1 MATLEIRDLHVSVE
15 ADNARKEILK
25 GVDLI
30 VKQGETHAIMG
41 PNGSGKS
48 TLAYSLAGHPKYTIT
63 SGTVTLDGEDVLAMT
78 VDERA
83 RAGLFLAMQYPVEI
97 PGVSVSNFLRT
108 SATAV
113 RGEAP
118 KLRTWV
124 KEVKET
130 MADLQMD
137 PAFAERN
144 VNEGFSGGE
153 KKRHEIL
160 QLELLAEGRDPRR
173 DRLRPGRRRP
183 ARRLRGRQPGPRDRR
198 GRHTADHALHADP
211 PLHQARLRTRLRQ
224 RPYCRVRRRR
234 ARRQAGER
242 GLRGICEGWRFRV
255 TQLPGLLDT
264 EAIRK
269 DFPLLDRTVHD
280 GKKIVYLDS
289 AATSQKPRQVLDALS
304 EYYER
309 HNANVHRGVYTIAEE
324 ATALYEGARDKVA
337 AFINAPSRNEVIFT
351 KNASESLNLV
361 ANMLG
366 WADEPYRVDHET
378 EIVITE
384 MEHHSNIVPWQL
396 LSQRT
401 GAKLKW
407 FGITDDGRLDLS
419 NIDEI
424 ITEKTKIVSFTL
436 VSNIMG
442 TINPVEKIIRR
453 AQQVGALVCIDASQ
467 AAPHMVLD
475 VQALQADFV
484 AFTGHKMVGP
494 TGIGVLWGR
503 HELLEDLP
511 PFLGGGEMIE
521 TVSMHS
527 STYAPAPHKF
537 EAGTPPIAQ
546 AVGLGAAVD
555 YLSAIGMD
563 KIFQHEHAI
572 TEYAVKRLL
581 EVPDLKIIGP
591 ATAEDRGATISFT
604 LGDIHP
610 HDVGQ
615 VLDEQGIAVR
625 VGHHCAR
632 PVCLRYGI
640 PATTRASFYLYST
653 PAEVDAL
660 VDGLEHVRN
669 FFG

>member
-1 MATLEIRDLHVSVE
+1 VS
-15 ADNARKEILK
+15 D
-25 GVDLI
+25 
-30 VKQGETHAIMG
+30 
-41 PNGSGKS
+41 
-48 TLAYSLAGHPKYTIT
+48 
-63 SGTVTLDGEDVLAMT
+63 VT
-78 VDERA
+78 
-83 RAGLFLAMQYPVEI
+83 
-97 PGVSVSNFLRT
+97 
-108 SATAV
+108 
-113 RGEAP
+113 
-118 KLRTWV
+118 
-124 KEVKET
+124 
-130 MADLQMD
+130 
-137 PAFAERN
+137 
-144 VNEGFSGGE
+144 
-153 KKRHEIL
+153 
-160 QLELLAEGRDPRR
+160 
-173 DRLRPGRRRP
+173 
-183 ARRLRGRQPGPRDRR
+183 
-198 GRHTADHALHADP
+198 
-211 PLHQARLRTRLRQ
+211 
-224 RPYCRVRRRR
+224 
-234 ARRQAGER
+234 
-242 GLRGICEGWRFRV
+242 
-255 TQLPGLLDT
+255 LPGLLDT

-269 DFPLLDRTVHD
+269 DFPVLDRTVHD
-280 GKKIVYLDS
+280 GQKLIYLDN
-289 AATSQKPRQVLDALS
+289 AATSQKPRAVLDAIS

-309 HNANVHRGVYTIAEE
+309 HNANVHRGVHVLAEE

-337 AFINAPSRNEVIFT
+337 AFINAPSREEVVFT

-366 WADEPYRVDHET
+366 WAEEPYRVERDT

-407 FGITDDGRLDLS
+407 FGLTDDGRLDLS
-419 NIDEI
+419 AIDEV
-424 ITEKTKIVSFTL
+424 ITEKTKVVSFTL

-442 TINPVEKIIRR
+442 TINPVDAIVRR
-453 AQQVGALVCIDASQ
+453 AQEVGALVVVDASQ

-484 AFTGHKMVGP
+484 AFTGHKMCGP

-503 HELLEDLP
+503 QELLDDLP

-521 TVSMHS
+521 TVTMHA

-555 YLSAIGMD
+555 YLSAIGMHR
-563 KIFQHEHAI
+563 IQEHEHAL
-572 TEYAVKRLL
+572 TAYAVDRLQAIPGL
-581 EVPDLKIIGP
+581 RFIGP
-591 ATAEDRGATISFT
+591 TTAEDRGAAISFT

-660 VDGLEHVRN
+660 AEGVEYVRK